1 MVKMAEIR
9 ELARRIARDFHPE
22 RVVLFGSF
30 AEGRA
35 TPDSDVDLLVVLPF
49 RGTPLR
55 KSVEIL
61 NRLDV
66 RFPLD
71 LVARRPG
78 DVRRR
83 YAEGDPLIREALD
96 RGEVLY
102 ERNR

>member
-1 MVKMAEIR
+1 MVMMKDIR
-9 ELARRIARDFHPE
+9 RLARRIAADFKPE
-22 RVVLFGSF
+22 RVVLFGSH

-35 TPDSDVDLLVVLPF
+35 GRDSDVDLLVVLPF

-55 KSVEIL
+55 KSLEIL

-66 RFPLD
+66 RFPMD
-71 LVARRPG
+71 LLARRPG

-83 YAEGDPLIREALD
+83 YAEGDPLIREAMD
-96 RGEVLY
+96 PGIVLY